1 MRSAGAN
8 PVRSRIPRD
17 NAGERYLKRNRDL
30 FNQARDR
37 KETANAERCTR
48 GNTQVGA
55 NLVRLESFVI
65 GLDGFGGRGRALR
78 LGKPGLGCWFAKNQ
92 RKGFK
97 RAYAPRYG
105 VSDDDSVES
114 DSGVVVCVRTPNDVF
129 LGLGRP

>member
-1 MRSAGAN
+1 MQSAGAN

-55 NLVRLESFVI
+55 NLVRLESLLLDSMDLVGEDELFVW
-65 GLDGFGGRGRALR
+65 GSQVWVVGSQKTSER
-78 LGKPGLGCWFAKNQ
+78 
-92 RKGFK
+92 
-97 RAYAPRYG
+97 
-105 VSDDDSVES
+105 VSSERTHH
-114 DSGVVVCVRTPNDVF
+114 GTVCRMTIRSKVIAV
-129 LGLGRP
+129 

>member
-1 MRSAGAN
+1 MHKGEHPSGCE
-8 PVRSRIPRD
+8 SRKI
-17 NAGERYLKRNRDL
+17 GK
-30 FNQARDR
+30 
-37 KETANAERCTR
+37 
-48 GNTQVGA
+48 
-55 NLVRLESFVI
+55 FVI

-78 LGKPGLGCWFAKNQ
+78 LGEPGLGCWFAKNQ